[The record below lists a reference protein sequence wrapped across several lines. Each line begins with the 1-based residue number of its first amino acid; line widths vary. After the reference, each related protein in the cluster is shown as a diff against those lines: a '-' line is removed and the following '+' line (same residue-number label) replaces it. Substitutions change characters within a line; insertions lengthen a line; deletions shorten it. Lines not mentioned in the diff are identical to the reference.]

1 MPNRKLRFIITPAI
15 SVLLAVSVAPGVL
28 AKDTNASINGKDI
41 IDYSPLDDSYLE
53 EAGEF
58 TRQNDVVKASTYFK
72 AKRYAEALQY
82 YKKASETI
90 ADDGGAKIM
99 MGYCY
104 YYMKQYPSA
113 LKQYQAVREFGK
125 SEAVRERARKLEL
138 QLSQLMTGTCPG
150 SCRNGFV
157 LKKVKGKDE
166 IVKCPI
172 CGGTG
177 RVTQRK

>member
-1 MPNRKLRFIITPAI
+1 MSNRSMRFKITLA
-15 SVLLAVSVAPGVL
+15 LGAFLAVSTSPIAW
-28 AKDTNASINGKDI
+28 AQDTNATINGKDT
-41 IDYSPLDDSYLE
+41 IDYSPLDDSSLD

-58 TRQNDVVKASTYFK
+58 TRQNDVVKASKFFK

-113 LKQYQAVREFGK
+113 LKQYQTVREFGK
-125 SEAVRERARKLEL
+125 SAAVRERARKLEL

-166 IVKCPI
+166 IIKCAI

-177 RVTQRK
+177 KVTPRK

>member
-1 MPNRKLRFIITPAI
+1 MGLKITLALG
-15 SVLLAVSVAPGVL
+15 VFLAVSVLPDAW
-28 AKDTNASINGKDI
+28 AQDTNATINGKDT
-41 IDYSPLDDSYLE
+41 IDYSPLDDSSLE

-58 TRQNDVVKASTYFK
+58 TRQNDVVKASKFFK

-113 LKQYQAVREFGK
+113 LKQYQTVRELGK
-125 SEAVRERARKLEL
+125 SAAVRERARKLEL

-177 RVTQRK
+177 KVTPRK

>member
-1 MPNRKLRFIITPAI
+1 MLKRTKIFKIAI
-15 SVLLAVSVAPGVL
+15 VL
-28 AKDTNASINGKDI
+28 AICFAANFESNARAGDTNASPSGKDS
-41 IDYSPLDDSYLE
+41 IDYNPLDDPYLD

-58 TRQNDVVKASTYFK
+58 SRQNDVVKASSYFK

-82 YKKASETI
+82 YKKASETTG
-90 ADDGGAKIM
+90 DDGGAKIM

-104 YYMKQYPSA
+104 YYLKQYPAA
-113 LKQYQAVREFGK
+113 LKQYQTVREFGK
-125 SEAVRERARKLEL
+125 SAAVRERARKLEV

-150 SCRNGFV
+150 SCRMGYV
-157 LKKVKGKDE
+157 LKKIKGKDE

-177 RVTQRK
+177 KVTPRK

>member
-1 MPNRKLRFIITPAI
+1 MLNGSQKQKFAFALGLFF
-15 SVLLAVSVAPGVL
+15 AVTYATAAWAG
-28 AKDTNASINGKDI
+28 DTNASPSGKDS
-41 IDYSPLDDSYLE
+41 IDYNPLDDPYLD

-58 TRQNDVVKASTYFK
+58 SRQNDVVKASSYFK

-82 YKKASETI
+82 YKKASETTG
-90 ADDGGAKIM
+90 DDGGAKIM

-104 YYMKQYPSA
+104 YYLKQYPAA
-113 LKQYQAVREFGK
+113 LKQYQTVREFGK
-125 SEAVRERARKLEL
+125 SAAVRERARKLEV
-138 QLSQLMTGTCPG
+138 QLSQLMSGACPG
-150 SCRNGFV
+150 SCRMGYV

-177 RVTQRK
+177 KVTPRK

>member
-1 MPNRKLRFIITPAI
+1 MFNRNHL
-15 SVLLAVSVAPGVL
+15 SNVAYALSICLGVN
-28 AKDTNASINGKDI
+28 ATEAFASDTNASVNGKDS
-41 IDYSPLDDSYLE
+41 IDFSPLDDPYLE

-72 AKRYAEALQY
+72 AKRYAEALKY
-82 YKKASETI
+82 YQRASETI

-104 YYMKQYPSA
+104 YYMKQYPAA
-113 LKQYQAVREFGK
+113 LKQYQTVREFGK
-125 SEAVRERARKLEL
+125 SAAVRERARKLEV
-138 QLSQLMTGTCPG
+138 QLNALMSGTCPG
-150 SCRNGFV
+150 SCRNGFI

-166 IVKCPI
+166 IVKCPT

-177 RVTQRK
+177 KVTPRK